1 MYARDRPEAARRARW
16 FRLYVMRKSQT
27 RPLSEENENGFRRD
41 ENGYSQ
47 NENAYSFFHMRF
59 RKPHRRARLLR
70 APGEET
76 EGSDGA

>member
-41 ENGYSQ
+41 ENGYRKSQ
-47 NENAYSFFHMRF
+47 VRF
-59 RKPHRRARLLR
+59 RFGKKEKV
-70 APGEET
+70 G
-76 EGSDGA
+76 GKG